1 MAYFRKR
8 ANGWEYRISY
18 KDNLGKYRQKSK
30 GGFRTKSEASHAANQ
45 AELEI
50 AQGILKDER
59 VTYADYFL
67 KWCEVYKKPHITYAT
82 YRKYLHIHDVIVT
95 HFGNT
100 KLGNMTASKY
110 QSVVNNLSE
119 IYVWTTIKTFHSYN
133 RQVAKQAMH
142 DGLITRNF
150 TELAKLSSKVESKE
164 KELKFLQSDE
174 YQMLIAEMAD
184 TVKRQTHFCI
194 YLIATTGLR
203 FSEALGL
210 TIDDIDCDNLI
221 INVDKTYKV
230 YSGDIGWHPTKNKQ
244 SVRQIPINK
253 SFVDTYRKYLAE
265 GYIPNEENRLII
277 KSSNTA
283 INKVLRKHLNKK
295 FTAHGLRHTYA
306 SYLINNNV
314 DLMVVSKILGHK
326 NLNTTLKV
334 YAHLFDTKITQ
345 EFEQTRQAFG
355 ANLGQTK
362 KKP

>member
-18 KDNLGKYRQKSK
+18 KDNMGKYRQKSK

-50 AQGILKDER
+50 AEGIIKDDKT
-59 VTYADYFL
+59 TYADYFL
-67 KWCEVYKKPHITYAT
+67 KWCENYKKSHISYAT
-82 YRKYLHIHDVIVT
+82 YRKYLHIHDVIKT

-100 KLGNMTASKY
+100 KLINMTASRY
-110 QSVVNNLSE
+110 QAVINKLSE

-133 RQVAKQAMH
+133 RQAARQAIH

-150 TELAKLSSKVESKE
+150 TELAKLSSKVESKDN
-164 KELKFLQSDE
+164 ELKFLQGDE
-174 YQMLIAEMAD
+174 YQSLIADMAD

-210 TIDDIDCDNLI
+210 TTDDIDCDNLI

-244 SVRQIPINK
+244 SVRKIPINEA
-253 SFVDTYRKYLAE
+253 FVSTYKKYLSE
-265 GYIPNEENRLII
+265 GYKPNEDRRLVI

-283 INKVLRKHLNKK
+283 INKVLRQHLNKNV
-295 FTAHGLRHTYA
+295 TAHGLRHTYA
-306 SYLINNNV
+306 SYLINNNI
-314 DLMVVSKILGHK
+314 DIMVVSKILGHK

-334 YAHLFDTKITQ
+334 YAHLFDDKITQ
-345 EFEQTRQAFG
+345 EFEQTRQVFG
-355 ANLGQTK
+355 ANLGQNN